1 MTFCAKNSLFLD
13 RAFGALPRV
22 HSEDPT
28 KNPPIALSPKSGSS
42 RKLSKSESGGSE
54 SSGTLYTSIGTELS
68 LILVAM
74 RKLREAILVTDIDT
88 PLQFQQRVHVF
99 CIRAGILSEHPPS
112 YYPPLKRL
120 LYELHTEANPLQ
132 PEVLDEMT
140 TYMLLDV
147 ACRQCTVEV
156 AYEMRIKARAEF
168 GYENPI
174 VDDVLRAVLYE
185 NWAMFWRVRNAAEG
199 YSRALIDWASE
210 WIRWRALKVIAK
222 TYTTVPLEYLMKC
235 CTGDENGMTW
245 EELVEKEGLGWLRE
259 GDNIVIR
266 RLRPKII
273 PK

>member
-1 MTFCAKNSLFLD
+1 MFCAENCLFLD

-28 KNPPIALSPKSGSS
+28 KNPPVPLSPKSRTS
-42 RKLSKSESGGSE
+42 RNSSKSEGGGSD
-54 SSGTLYTSIGTELS
+54 SSGTVYTPIGAELS

-74 RKLREAILVTDIDT
+74 RKLREAILATDLDT
-88 PLQFQQRVHVF
+88 PLQFQQRVHIF

-120 LYELHTEANPLQ
+120 LYELHTEANPLN
-132 PEVLDEMT
+132 PEFLDEMT

-147 ACRQCTVEV
+147 ACRQCDVEV

-174 VDDVLRAVLYE
+174 VDDVLRAILYE
-185 NWAMFWRVRNAAEG
+185 NWVMFWRARNEAEG
-199 YSRALIDWASE
+199 YSRVLIDWASE
-210 WIRWRALKVIAK
+210 WIRWRVLKVIAK
-222 TYTTVPLEYLMKC
+222 TYITIPLKYLIEC
-235 CTGDENGMTW
+235 CTGDEDGMTW

-266 RLRPKII
+266 RFRPKNI